1 MKRVKKMQYESPKS
15 IDDAISLI
23 SNSPGN
29 VRLLAGGTD
38 LLVQMQSQVADPDLV
53 IDIKNIKEM
62 KEFKKEDGVYTVGA
76 AVTGMEIIEHE
87 EFGSDWPGVVDG
99 VKLIGSIQIKG
110 RASMGGNLC
119 NASPAA
125 DSIPAMIASGA
136 SAVIA
141 GPNGRREVL
150 VEHFIKGPGKTSL
163 KSNEILLSVKFP
175 IKKPNSSGAYLRF
188 TPRTEMDIAVVGV
201 GINVTMSDSGI
212 CEEAKVSI
220 GAVAEKALVV
230 EDAATALV
238 GNKITDEIIEN
249 FISKVRASA
258 RPINDKRGTVDFR
271 IQVIGVIA
279 KRALKMALE
288 RIR

>member
-125 DSIPAMIASGA
+125 DSIPSMIASGA

-150 VEHFIKGPGKTSL
+150 VEDFIKGPGKTSL

>member
-1 MKRVKKMQYESPKS
+1 MQYESPKS

-23 SNSPGN
+23 SNASGN
-29 VRLLAGGTD
+29 IRLLAGGTD

-53 IDIKNIKEM
+53 VDIKNIKEM
-62 KEFKKEDGVYTVGA
+62 NEFKKEDGVYVIGA
-76 AVTGMEIIEHE
+76 AVTGMEITEHE
-87 EFGSDWPGVVDG
+87 EFVKDWPGVVDG

-136 SAVIA
+136 FAIIA
-141 GPNGRREVL
+141 GPDGRREVL
-150 VEHFIKGPGKTSL
+150 VEDFIKGPGKTTL
-163 KSNEILLSVKFP
+163 KSNEILVSIKFP
-175 IKKPNSSGAYLRF
+175 LKKQNSSGAYLRF

-201 GINVTMSDSGI
+201 GVNITLSDSGI
-212 CEEAKVSI
+212 CEDAKISI

-230 EDAATALV
+230 EDAATALI
-238 GNKITDEIIEN
+238 GNKITEEIIEDY
-249 FISKVRASA
+249 IEKVRASA
-258 RPINDKRGTVDFR
+258 RPINDKRGTVEFR
-271 IQVIGVIA
+271 IQVIGIIA
-279 KRALKMALE
+279 KRALNMALE

>member
-1 MKRVKKMQYESPKS
+1 MQYESPKS

-150 VEHFIKGPGKTSL
+150 VEDFIKGPGKTSL

-279 KRALKMALE
+279 KRALNMALE